1 MFCETKMFINR
12 RVVLVGIAVA
22 LPTAVFAQNASY
34 PVNVS
39 PPEAQKLVGEK
50 KAILIDIRTPEE
62 WRETGVAETAHKLD
76 MNDPMF
82 LAKLSALTG
91 GDRAKPVAL
100 ICRTANRTRTVQQ
113 ALLQSGYATI
123 INVEGGMVGNSADK
137 GWLKHGLPVVKEE

>member
-1 MFCETKMFINR
+1 MLINR
-12 RVVLVGIAVA
+12 RVVLAGVAV
-22 LPTAVFAQNASY
+22 LLSSTSFAQNASY
-34 PVNVS
+34 PVNIS
-39 PPEAQKLVGEK
+39 PPEAQKLVTEK
-50 KAILIDIRTPEE
+50 KVILIDIRTPEE
-62 WRETGVAETAHKLD
+62 WRETGVAENAHKID

-137 GWLKHGLPVVKEE
+137 GWIKHELPIVKEQ

>member
-1 MFCETKMFINR
+1 MSINR
-12 RVVLVGIAVA
+12 RIVLAGIAIA
-22 LPTAVFAQNASY
+22 LSTAATAQNASY
-34 PVNVS
+34 PVNIS
-39 PPEAQKLVGEK
+39 PPEAAKLVTEK
-50 KAILIDIRTPEE
+50 KAILVDIRTPEE
-62 WRETGVAETAHKLD
+62 WRETGVAENAHKLD

-123 INVEGGMVGNSADK
+123 INVEGGMIGNRADK
-137 GWLKHGLPVVKEE
+137 GWIKHELPIVKE

>member
-1 MFCETKMFINR
+1 M
-12 RVVLVGIAVA
+12 LS
-22 LPTAVFAQNASY
+22 TAPKAQNASY

-39 PPEAQKLVGEK
+39 PQDAQKLVTDK
-50 KAILIDIRTPEE
+50 KAILVDIRTPEE
-62 WRETGVAETAHKLD
+62 WRETGVAENAHKID

-82 LAKLSALTG
+82 LAKLSAITG
-91 GDRAKPVAL
+91 GDRSKPVAL

-137 GWLKHGLPVVKEE
+137 GWLKQGLPIVKEE

>member
-1 MFCETKMFINR
+1 MTMHRRTLMGLLTMFMSS
-12 RVVLVGIAVA
+12 AA
-22 LPTAVFAQNASY
+22 FAQNVSY
-34 PVNVS
+34 PVNLS
-39 PPEAQKLVGEK
+39 PPEAAKLVTEK
-50 KAILIDIRTPEE
+50 KVILVDIRTPDE
-62 WRETGVAETAHKLD
+62 WRETGVAENAHKLD

-82 LAKLSALTG
+82 LAKLSALTN

-137 GWLKHGLPVVKEE
+137 GWLKHGLPVVKEQ

>member
-1 MFCETKMFINR
+1 MLINR
-12 RVVLVGIAVA
+12 RVVLAGVAV
-22 LPTAVFAQNASY
+22 LLSSTSFAQNASY
-34 PVNVS
+34 PVNIS
-39 PPEAQKLVGEK
+39 PPEAQKLVTEK

-62 WRETGVAETAHKLD
+62 WRETGVAENAHKID

-137 GWLKHGLPVVKEE
+137 GWIKHELPIVKEQ